1 MTEKDME
8 IKELRRQLAVAE
20 KERDAAM
27 QKHYEDLSEIAALR
41 RRMEIMDEQNHVQEW
56 QPPKRRRKKKE
67 TNT

>member
-8 IKELRRQLAVAE
+8 IQELRRKLAIAE

-41 RRMEIMDEQNHVQEW
+41 RRIEIMDEQNHIQEW
-56 QPPKRRRKKKE
+56 QPKRRRKKKE